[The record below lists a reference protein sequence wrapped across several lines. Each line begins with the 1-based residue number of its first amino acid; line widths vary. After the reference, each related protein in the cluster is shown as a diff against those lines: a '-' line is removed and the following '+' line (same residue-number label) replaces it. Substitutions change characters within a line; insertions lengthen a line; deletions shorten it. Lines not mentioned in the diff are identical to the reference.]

1 MRPAS
6 NQILTVAQ
14 MRAAEEAL
22 IAAGTG
28 VDALMALAG
37 RGAAE
42 WIFRIAWPRSV
53 TVLCGP
59 GNNGGDG
66 YVIARTL
73 RERGLP
79 VRVVAPLEPATDAAR
94 NARAAW
100 QGEILASAE
109 GVQGAVLVD
118 CLFGSGLTRPLDDGL
133 FALLTTLAGQHDHC
147 VAVDLPSG
155 VESDSG
161 RPLNRDLPIYDLTIA
176 LGAWK
181 FAHWAMPASALMGDR
196 RIVPIGIGEVP
207 GAARLATRPRLQ
219 PPAPDAHKY
228 SRGLLAVVAGAMP
241 GAALLA
247 AQAAMRGGAG
257 YVKLAAS
264 STPAGTPAD
273 LVVDAEA
280 LADTRL
286 SALLIGPGLG
296 RTERARARVE
306 EVLRLPV
313 PRVLDADALM
323 LLRPEMPVSRT
334 APMIATP
341 HEGELAALAAAF
353 GVTASGKQGIARKL
367 AERLR
372 MVLVAK
378 GPDTMIVSPDGE
390 LALLPAAPSWLSVA
404 GTGDVLAGL
413 IASRLSTG
421 AEPFAAACEGGWLHR
436 EAARIA
442 GPVLTPGSLIE
453 AVPAAYG
460 ACL

>member
-14 MRAAEEAL
+14 MRAAEDTL
-22 IAAGTG
+22 IAAGIG
-28 VDALMALAG
+28 VDTLMALAG

-42 WIFRIAWPRSV
+42 WIFRLAWPRTV

-66 YVIARTL
+66 YVIAETL
-73 RERGLP
+73 RQRGLA
-79 VRVVAPLEPATDAAR
+79 VRVVAPLEPATGAAR
-94 NARAAW
+94 NARSEW
-100 QGEILASAE
+100 QGEVLGSA
-109 GVQGAVLVD
+109 GDVHGAVLVD
-118 CLFGSGLTRPLDDGL
+118 CLFGSGLTRPLDDAL
-133 FALLTTLAGQHDHC
+133 FALLVGLADRHTHC

-161 RPLNRDLPIYDLTIA
+161 ATLNRGLPGHDLTIA

-181 FAHWAMPASALMGDR
+181 FAHWAMPATGLMGER
-196 RIVPIGIGEVP
+196 RIVPIGVEEIS
-207 GAARLATRPRLQ
+207 GAAQLVARPILHA
-219 PPAPDAHKY
+219 PARDAHKY

-257 YVKLAAS
+257 YVKLASAS
-264 STPAGTPAD
+264 APAGTPAE
-273 LVVDAEA
+273 LVVDPEA

-286 SALLIGPGLG
+286 AALLAGPGLG
-296 RTERARARVE
+296 RTERARLRVE

-341 HEGELAALAAAF
+341 HDGELAALAAAF

-372 MVLVAK
+372 MVVVAK
-378 GPDTMIVSPDGE
+378 GADTMIVSPEGRM
-390 LALLPAAPSWLSVA
+390 AMLPTAPSWLSVA

-421 AEPFAAACEGGWLHR
+421 ADPFAAACEGAWLHR